1 MGGSDTGG
9 AELLSGVRAGR
20 RLREAWCRR
29 SRDTGWEPPDDWWAP
44 AVDAVCAAAVSGAD
58 MSPACARFGRSRAR
72 SGVGIGAALD
82 DFAALSDV
90 LRWPAPPMPLVK
102 ALAEG
107 WVEAGHAHDDCQ
119 DPLTGLSTAAYLR
132 ARLGELYQ
140 AAGPSLPP
148 SASHRLILIAL
159 DRRLDPWRRTARM
172 IVLGHELR
180 RFFHRGETI
189 ALLSRSR
196 VAVLAPASAGLD
208 VRLLG
213 LRATLAREH
222 AAELWSALLPGSH
235 RAALAFL
242 NDVGCPVDG

>member
-1 MGGSDTGG
+1 MGGYEAGG
-9 AELLSGVRAGR
+9 AELLNGAWAGR

-29 SRDTGWEPPDDWWAP
+29 SRATGWDPPDDWWAP
-44 AVDAVCAAAVSGAD
+44 AIDAVCAAAVSGAD
-58 MSPACARFGRSRAR
+58 MSPMCARFGRSRAR

-90 LRWPAPPMPLVK
+90 LHWPSPPMPLVK

-107 WVEAGHAHDDCQ
+107 WVEAQHARDDCQ

-140 AAGPSLPP
+140 AAGPALPP
-148 SASHRLILIAL
+148 SATHRLVLVAL

-189 ALLSRSR
+189 ARLTRSR
-196 VAVLAPASAGLD
+196 VAVLAPVATGLD
-208 VRLLG
+208 GRLRR
-213 LRATLAREH
+213 LRTSLAREH

-242 NDVGCPVDG
+242 SDVGRPVDG